1 MGGAGLFRQAEGAAS
16 LRKQPPVEVVRRGAP
31 RPAAGSPRALP
42 AAAGDLTR
50 ACRFRGP
57 GFAPAPA
64 ALRPLE
70 AQVVFVGEAGAV
82 VLPGD
87 LHEVA
92 AAVGIVERV
101 AGDLVVPAGVVGHEG
116 VARVVAEEGVVPRP
130 VEAHPLA
137 GAQRG
142 LAQLAPGVG
151 VEQVRSGGGAQQPDA
166 VARAGGAGRKA
177 DVDMVLVRK
186 EEGALVD
193 PEVVPL
199 PVVGRGGEQD
209 LRRFEGQ
216 RGIHLGDIKVG
227 DLLAEV
233 DLPGPHAIAPAAML
247 KGGQVEGEVVE
258 AEIVRAPGQA
268 LLAPGAREWVAAL
281 AAKRLGADVPH
292 IVDVA
297 RGEIEVPCPVQ
308 PVQLRSP
315 DVAAHRPPRVA
326 LPEDRLRRGAQA
338 ASVSERRRTTRSYA
352 GTEAVNH
359 PTT

>member
-1 MGGAGLFRQAEGAAS
+1 
-16 LRKQPPVEVVRRGAP
+16 
-31 RPAAGSPRALP
+31 
-42 AAAGDLTR
+42 
-50 ACRFRGP
+50 
-57 GFAPAPA
+57 
-64 ALRPLE
+64 
-70 AQVVFVGEAGAV
+70 
-82 VLPGD
+82 
-87 LHEVA
+87 
-92 AAVGIVERV
+92 
-101 AGDLVVPAGVVGHEG
+101 
-116 VARVVAEEGVVPRP
+116 
-130 VEAHPLA
+130 
-137 GAQRG
+137 
-142 LAQLAPGVG
+142 
-151 VEQVRSGGGAQQPDA
+151 
-166 VARAGGAGRKA
+166 
-177 DVDMVLVRK
+177 MVLARK

-281 AAKRLGADVPH
+281 AAKRVGADVPH

-297 RGEIEVPCPVQ
+297 RGEVEIPRAVQ

-338 ASVSERRRTTRSYA
+338 RERVRAAQDHPVVRRDGGGESPYNMRRQHT
-352 GTEAVNH
+352 
-359 PTT
+359 

>member
-31 RPAAGSPRALP
+31 RPAAGSPRALRRP
-42 AAAGDLTR
+42 AITRSAG
-50 ACRFRGP
+50 CFRRRSRG
-57 GFAPAPA
+57 
-64 ALRPLE
+64 
-70 AQVVFVGEAGAV
+70 V

-151 VEQVRSGGGAQQPDA
+151 VEQVRSGGGAQQPDT

-177 DVDMVLVRK
+177 DVDMVLARK

-268 LLAPGAREWVAAL
+268 LLAPGARERVAAL
-281 AAKRLGADVPH
+281 AAKRVGADVPH
-292 IVDVA
+292 IVDIA
-297 RGEIEVPCPVQ
+297 RGEVEIPCPVQ
-308 PVQLRSP
+308 PVQLRRP

-326 LPEDRLRRGAQA
+326 LPEDRLRRGSQAPERGGAAQDHP
-338 ASVSERRRTTRSYA
+338 VVRRDGGGESPYNMRRQHT
-352 GTEAVNH
+352 
-359 PTT
+359 